1 MLNTNDSV
9 KENINCEYSMKQL
22 SLFIVST
29 LKVIWVN
36 HIDVLAHSNIGGITL
51 NKRSVCLI

>member
-36 HIDVLAHSNIGGITL
+36 HIDVLAHSNIGAL
-51 NKRSVCLI
+51 H